1 MSLQEHQYLKMRDE
15 EKLEKEPEKENT
27 RVSRTSSEES
37 VSREERSQLCE
48 MPKVKLENYRKRTIG
63 LGNVGVSDDLGSNN
77 FGAFREMKMW
87 LKFIQLEGK
96 SWRW

>member
-1 MSLQEHQYLKMRDE
+1 MKKVFHGE
-15 EKLEKEPEKENT
+15 
-27 RVSRTSSEES
+27 
-37 VSREERSQLCE
+37 REVNSE

-77 FGAFREMKMW
+77 FRAFREMKTWM
-87 LKFIQLEGK
+87 KFIQLEGE